1 MSTEFEARLG
11 QELRR
16 VGIHGR
22 LRGRILAEY
31 ADHLACDPDA
41 QLGEPGELA
50 RQFADEVGSTRARRA
65 AVTAFG
71 ALALAGSLFGLAF
84 VTSDAIFGVTPK
96 SASVIGQIAIAVAIL
111 FSQVSF
117 VAGTLAMLRWLRRRG
132 SGILPAAEAQV
143 IVRRAV
149 VGVICGIVTMAGL
162 ATAAI
167 AYQRFQTPAWTTFAV
182 VIAAVSIAGLL
193 ASLPSIWAAS
203 RVRPVADGGAGDIFD
218 DLGGLV
224 PRPLDGR
231 PWLLA
236 IIVSATVAAV
246 ITLVAVPAQDAFDGA
261 ARGLADALLCLAGF
275 ATLGR
280 YLGLWSPGRAHGE
293 PQAARTD
300 R

>member
-31 ADHLACDPDA
+31 ADHLACDPEA

-65 AVTAFG
+65 AVTAFA

-149 VGVICGIVTMAGL
+149 VGVICGIVTMVGL
-162 ATAAI
+162 ATVAI

-182 VIAAVSIAGLL
+182 VIAAVGIAGLL

-203 RVRPVADGGAGDIFD
+203 RVRPVAA
-218 DLGGLV
+218 
-224 PRPLDGR
+224 
-231 PWLLA
+231 
-236 IIVSATVAAV
+236 
-246 ITLVAVPAQDAFDGA
+246 A
-261 ARGLADALLCLAGF
+261 ARGTSSTTSAVSCRVRCVGDRGF
-275 ATLGR
+275 
-280 YLGLWSPGRAHGE
+280 WPSSSPPRW
-293 PQAARTD
+293 PR
-300 R
+300 

>member
-1 MSTEFEARLG
+1 MPRLG
-11 QELRR
+11 EELRR
-16 VGIHGR
+16 VGIRGR

-31 ADHLACDPDA
+31 ADHLACDPEA
-41 QLGEPGELA
+41 QLGEPGALA
-50 RQFADEVGSTRARRA
+50 RQFADEVGSARARRA

-71 ALALAGSLFGLAF
+71 TLALAGSLFGLAF
-84 VTSDAIFGVTPK
+84 VTSDALFGVTPK
-96 SASVIGQIAIAVAIL
+96 SASVVGQVAIAVAIL

-117 VAGTLAMLRWLRRRG
+117 VAGTLAVLRWLQRRG
-132 SGILPAAEAQV
+132 SGVLSAAEAQV

-149 VGVICGIVTMAGL
+149 VGVICGIVTMASL

-167 AYQRFQTPAWTTFAV
+167 AYQRFQTTAWTTFTV

-193 ASLPSIWAAS
+193 ASLPSIWAAC

-218 DLGGLV
+218 DLGDYATLV
-224 PRPLDGR
+224 PPPLRGR
-231 PWLLA
+231 PWRLA
-236 IIVSATVAAV
+236 VVVSVAVAVV

-261 ARGLADALLCLAGF
+261 ARGLLDGLLCLAGF

-280 YLGLWSPGRAHGE
+280 YLGLWRPGRTHVGPLAV
-293 PQAARTD
+293 RTD

>member
-1 MSTEFEARLG
+1 MTTDFEARLG
-11 QELRR
+11 EELRR
-16 VGIHGR
+16 VGIRGR

-31 ADHLACDPDA
+31 ADHLACDPGA
-41 QLGEPGELA
+41 QLGEPGALA

-65 AVTAFG
+65 ALTAFG
-71 ALALAGSLFGLAF
+71 TLALAGSLFGLAL
-84 VTSDAIFGVTPK
+84 VTSDALFGVTPK
-96 SASVIGQIAIAVAIL
+96 SASVIGQVAIAVAIL

-117 VAGTLAMLRWLRRRG
+117 VAGTLAVLRWLQRRG
-132 SGILPAAEAQV
+132 SGVLSAAEARV

-149 VGVICGIVTMAGL
+149 VGVICGIVTMASL

-167 AYQRFQTPAWTTFAV
+167 AYQRFQTTAWTTFTV

-203 RVRPVADGGAGDIFD
+203 RVRPVAGGGAGDIFD

-224 PRPLDGR
+224 PRPLDRR

-236 IIVSATVAAV
+236 IIVSAAVAAV
-246 ITLVAVPAQDAFDGA
+246 ITLVAVPAQDAYDGA
-261 ARGLADALLCLAGF
+261 ARGILDGLVCMFGF

-280 YLGLWSPGRAHGE
+280 YLGLWGGAPVREDAHL
-293 PQAARTD
+293 PYA
-300 R
+300 